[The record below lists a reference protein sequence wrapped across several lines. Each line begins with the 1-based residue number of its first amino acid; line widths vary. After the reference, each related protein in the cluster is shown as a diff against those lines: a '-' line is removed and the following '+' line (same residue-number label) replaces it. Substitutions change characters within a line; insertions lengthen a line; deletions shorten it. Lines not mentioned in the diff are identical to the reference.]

1 MFNIHEQQD
10 LLFSRHD
17 ECSKKKIKNFGQ
29 VFKERVIRQ
38 LDHDL
43 RITER
48 QEINFRKELGDV
60 VLSKSNN
67 DKKIIGTINHHIEN
81 LTYNNYGGEIQNWDE
96 INVTGILNDF
106 PLGQS

>member
-1 MFNIHEQQD
+1 MTNV
-10 LLFSRHD
+10 L
-17 ECSKKKIKNFGQ
+17 KKEIRNFGQ